1 MQSTSNAYFK
11 QVADQWDDL
20 RKGFFPDSLRD
31 EVIAK
36 AYLLPEMEIADIG
49 AGSGFLSSILVDRVR
64 MVHLVDA
71 SEEMLS
77 QAKKNLSSHSNIVY
91 HLAEGRTIPLTDAS
105 QDAVFANMYLHHAP
119 DPFAAIQEMARL
131 LKPGGRLLISDLDL
145 HPHTWLQEEMAD
157 EWPGFA
163 RDQVMAWFKTGGLV
177 NSFISC
183 SGANCCGT
191 SKTDE
196 HQSAEISTF
205 IAVGS
210 KHISRKADVQQ
221 SYGVIAE
228 SGCGCGCSPAQP
240 SDGYRIVEQSC
251 CSPQASENS
260 LYHLD
265 ELKVIPAEAG
275 DISLGCG
282 NPLAMAS
289 LKPGETVLDI
299 GSGGGI
305 DAFLAANRVGPTGH
319 VIGVDMTPGM
329 LKRSRESAAKHG
341 YLQVEFRQGD
351 AENLPVEDNSVDVVI
366 SNCVINLTEDKTQ
379 AFQEIYRVLKP
390 GGHLEIS
397 DVVAAH
403 SLPLE
408 VRQNPNQWAA
418 CVSGALPEK
427 EYLDLITY
435 AGFQNLHTNRENQ
448 YTNNSEATYSL
459 VVSARKPDINGKPV
473 QYYC

>member
-1 MQSTSNAYFK
+1 MQSKSNTYFK
-11 QVADQWDDL
+11 EIAEQWDDL
-20 RKGFFPDSLRD
+20 RKGFFPDSLKD
-31 EVIAK
+31 EVITK
-36 AYLLPEMEIADIG
+36 AYLLPEMQVADIS
-49 AGSGFLSSILVDRVR
+49 AGSGFLSSVLVKHVSK
-64 MVHLVDA
+64 VHLVDA

-77 QAKKNLSSHSNIVY
+77 QAKKNLSTYTNTAF
-91 HLAEGRTIPLTDAS
+91 HLAEGRTIPLSDDS

-119 DPFAAIQEMARL
+119 DPLAAIQEMARL

-145 HPHTWLQEEMAD
+145 HPHTWLKEEMAD

-163 RDQVMAWFKTGGLV
+163 RDQIMAWFKTAGLV
-177 NSFISC
+177 NTYITC
-183 SGANCCGT
+183 SGSNCCGT
-191 SKTDE
+191 SQTDPSR
-196 HQSAEISTF
+196 SAAISTF

-210 KHISRKADVQQ
+210 KRISRKADVQQ

-228 SGCGCGCSPAQP
+228 TGCGCGCSPTQP
-240 SDGYRIVEQSC
+240 SDDYRIVEQSC
-251 CSPQASENS
+251 CAPQASENN
-260 LYHLD
+260 LYQLE
-265 ELKVIPAEAG
+265 ELKVIPEDAG

-305 DAFLAANRVGPTGH
+305 DVFLAANRVGPSGY
-319 VIGVDMTPGM
+319 VIGVDMTPAM
-329 LKRSRESAAKHG
+329 LKRSRASATKHG
-341 YLQVEFRQGD
+341 YHQVEFRQGD
-351 AENLPVEDNSVDVVI
+351 AENLPVDDNSVDVVI

-390 GGHLEIS
+390 GGRLEIS
-397 DVVAAH
+397 DVVAAD

-427 EYLDLITY
+427 EYLDLIKY
-435 AGFQNLHTNRENQ
+435 SGFDYLQTQRENQ
-448 YTNNSEATYSL
+448 YANNSIATYSL
-459 VVSARKPDINGKPV
+459 VVSARKPDIN
-473 QYYC
+473 

>member
-11 QVADQWDDL
+11 QVAEQWDEM
-20 RKGFFPDSLRD
+20 RKGFFPDSLRED
-31 EVIAK
+31 VIAR
-36 AYLLPEMEIADIG
+36 AYLLPEMEVADIA
-49 AGSGFLSSILVDRVR
+49 AGSGFLSRSLVERVR
-64 MVHLVDA
+64 LVHLVDA

-77 QAKKNLSSHSNIVY
+77 QAKKNLSTYTNTTY
-91 HLAEGRTIPLTDAS
+91 HLTEGVTIPLPDAS
-105 QDAVFANMYLHHAP
+105 LDAVFANMYLHLAP

-131 LKPGGRLLISDLDL
+131 LKPGGRLLISDMDL
-145 HPHTWLQEEMAD
+145 HNHTWMQQEMAD
-157 EWPGFA
+157 EWPGFE
-163 RDQVMAWFKTGGLV
+163 RDQVMEWFRTAGLV
-177 NSFISC
+177 NTYISC
-183 SGANCCGT
+183 SGSNCCGT
-191 SKTDE
+191 S
-196 HQSAEISTF
+196 QSDASQIAKISIF

-210 KHISRKADVQQ
+210 KRISRKAEVKQ

-228 SGCGCGCSPAQP
+228 SGCGCGCSPTQP

-251 CSPQASENS
+251 CVPQASENN
-260 LYHLD
+260 LYQLE
-265 ELKVIPAEAG
+265 ELKVIPEEAG

-305 DAFLAANRVGPTGH
+305 DVFLAANRIGPTGH
-319 VIGVDMTPGM
+319 VIGVDMTPAM
-329 LKRSRESAAKHG
+329 LKRSRESAIKHG
-341 YLQVEFRQGD
+341 YTQVEFRQGD
-351 AENLPVEDNSVDVVI
+351 AENLPVEDDSVDVVI

-397 DVVAAH
+397 DVVAAN

-408 VRQNPNQWAA
+408 VHKNPNQWAA

-427 EYLDLITY
+427 EYLDLINY
-435 AGFQNLHTNRENQ
+435 AGFDNLQTQRENQ
-448 YTNNSEATYSL
+448 YANNSEVTYSL

>member
-11 QVADQWDDL
+11 QVAEQWDEL
-20 RKGFFPDSLRD
+20 RKSFFPDSLRE

-36 AYLLPEMEIADIG
+36 AYLLPEMEVADIG
-49 AGSGFLSSILVDRVR
+49 AGSGFLSSVLVERVR

-71 SEEMLS
+71 SDEMLS
-77 QAKKNLSSHSNIVY
+77 QAKKNLTSYTNTAY
-91 HLAEGRTIPLTDAS
+91 HLAEGRTIPLPDTS
-105 QDAVFANMYLHHAP
+105 QDAVFANMYLHHTP
-119 DPFAAIQEMARL
+119 DPLAAIQEMARL

-145 HPHTWLQEEMAD
+145 HTHTWLQDEMAD
-157 EWPGFA
+157 EWQGFA
-163 RDQVMAWFKTGGLV
+163 RDQVMAWFKTASLV
-177 NSFISC
+177 NTHINSSGSDC
-183 SGANCCGT
+183 SGT
-191 SKTDE
+191 SQTDT
-196 HQSAEISTF
+196 SLTAKISTF

-228 SGCGCGCSPAQP
+228 SGGGCGCSPAQLY
-240 SDGYRIVEQSC
+240 DGFLIIEQSC
-251 CSPQASENS
+251 CTPQASDNN
-260 LYHLD
+260 LYKLE
-265 ELKVIPAEAG
+265 ELKVIPEEAG

-289 LKPGETVLDI
+289 LKAGETVLDI

-305 DAFLAANRVGPTGH
+305 DVFLAANRVGYSGH
-319 VIGVDMTPGM
+319 VIGVDMTPAM
-329 LKRSRESAAKHG
+329 LKRSRESAEKHG
-341 YLQVEFRQGD
+341 YTQVEFRQGD

-390 GGHLEIS
+390 GGRLEIS

-403 SLPLE
+403 SLPEE
-408 VRQNPNQWAA
+408 VRKNPNQWAA

-435 AGFQNLHTNRENQ
+435 AGFNNLQTRRENQ

-459 VVSARKPDINGKPV
+459 IVSAKKPDND
-473 QYYC
+473 

>member
-1 MQSTSNAYFK
+1 MQSKSNTYFIE
-11 QVADQWDDL
+11 VAEQWDDL
-20 RKGFFPDSLRD
+20 RKGFFPDSLRE

-36 AYLLPEMEIADIG
+36 AYLLPEMVVADIG
-49 AGSGFLSSILVDRVR
+49 AGSGFLSRALVEHVT

-77 QAKKNLSSHSNIVY
+77 QAKKNLSTHTNTSF
-91 HLAEGRTIPLTDAS
+91 HLAEGRTIPLPDAS
-105 QDAVFANMYLHHAP
+105 LDAVFANMYLHHAP
-119 DPFAAIQEMARL
+119 DPLAAIQEMARL

-145 HPHTWLQEEMAD
+145 HTHTWLQEEMAD
-157 EWPGFA
+157 EWPGFK
-163 RDQVMAWFKTGGLV
+163 RDQVMVWFKAAGLV
-177 NSFISC
+177 NSYISC
-183 SGANCCGT
+183 SGSNCCGT
-191 SKTDE
+191 SQTDT
-196 HQSAEISTF
+196 SRTAEISTF

-240 SDGYRIVEQSC
+240 SNGYRIVEQPRC
-251 CSPQASENS
+251 APQASENN
-260 LYHLD
+260 LYQFD
-265 ELKVIPAEAG
+265 ELKVIPEEAG

-282 NPLAMAS
+282 NPLAMAC
-289 LKPGETVLDI
+289 LKPGDTVLDI

-305 DAFLAANRVGPTGH
+305 DVFLAANRVGPEGH
-319 VIGVDMTPGM
+319 VIGVDMTLAM
-329 LKRSRESAAKHG
+329 LKRSRTSAIKHG
-341 YLQVEFRQGD
+341 YHQVEFRQGE
-351 AENLPVEDNSVDVVI
+351 AENLPVDDNSVDVVI

-390 GGHLEIS
+390 GGRLEIS

-418 CVSGALPEK
+418 CVS
-427 EYLDLITY
+427 
-435 AGFQNLHTNRENQ
+435 
-448 YTNNSEATYSL
+448 
-459 VVSARKPDINGKPV
+459 
-473 QYYC
+473 

>member
-11 QVADQWDDL
+11 QVADQWDNL
-20 RKGFFPDSLRD
+20 RKSFFPDSLNK
-31 EVIAK
+31 EVISK
-36 AYLLPEMEIADIG
+36 AYLLPEMEVADIG
-49 AGSGFLSSILVDRVR
+49 AGSGFLSNALADRVR

-77 QAKKNLSSHSNIVY
+77 QAKNNLSQHTNTVF
-91 HLAEGRTIPLTDAS
+91 HLAEGRTIPLPDAS
-105 QDAVFANMYLHHAP
+105 LDAVFANMYLHHAP
-119 DPFAAIQEMARL
+119 DPLAAIQEMVRL

-145 HPHTWLQEEMAD
+145 HTHTWMQEEMAD

-163 RDQVMAWFKTGGLV
+163 RDQVMTWFKAAGLV
-177 NSFISC
+177 NTYTTC
-183 SGANCCGT
+183 SGSNCCGT
-191 SKTDE
+191 GKTDE
-196 HQSAEISTF
+196 HQSVEISIF

-210 KHISRKADVQQ
+210 KRISRKADVQQ

-240 SDGYRIVEQSC
+240 SNGYRIVEQSC
-251 CSPQASENS
+251 CSPQASENN

-265 ELKVIPAEAG
+265 ELKVIPEEAG

-282 NPLAMAS
+282 NPLAMAG
-289 LKPGETVLDI
+289 LKPDETVLDI

-305 DAFLAANRVGPTGH
+305 DVFLAANRVGPSGH
-319 VIGVDMTPGM
+319 VIGVDMTPAM
-329 LKRSRESAAKHG
+329 LKRSRESAEKHG
-341 YLQVEFRQGD
+341 YTQVEFRQGD

-390 GGHLEIS
+390 GGRLEIS
-397 DVVAAH
+397 DVVAAN

-435 AGFQNLHTNRENQ
+435 AGFENLQTRRENQ
-448 YTNNSEATYSL
+448 YANNSAATYSL
-459 VVSARKPDINGKPV
+459 VVSAKKPGNK
-473 QYYC
+473 